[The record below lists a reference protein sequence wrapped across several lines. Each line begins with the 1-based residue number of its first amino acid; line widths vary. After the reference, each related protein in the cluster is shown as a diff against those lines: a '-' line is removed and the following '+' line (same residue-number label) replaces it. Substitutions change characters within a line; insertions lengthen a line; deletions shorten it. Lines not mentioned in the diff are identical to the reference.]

1 MLSTNLLCNTF
12 ITLLIFLLLIKMK
25 LNSLNQKS
33 KPKLRVKKRL
43 TCKLRRQPETGQYSI
58 TIPQHLALAK
68 EWDNGDHIAF
78 YTNERGNMELI
89 KDN

>member
-1 MLSTNLLCNTF
+1 M
-12 ITLLIFLLLIKMK
+12 

-68 EWDNGDHIAF
+68 NWEKGDDI
-78 YTNERGNMELI
+78 RVLLDQKGDIIL
-89 KDN
+89 KKG